1 MAKCNW
7 GIHIPMYSP
16 FVMYRHVCLYTYRTT
31 HHSISYETTTP
42 GKYDSTKLSRRETWL
57 CLWTSRFS
65 FGSSTSHIFEC
76 VSPTYLSQRRF
87 FKTFPARDESCEHD
101 SFEHAAWKCQGHISW
116 RRFLFL
122 TYVCFT
128 FLLSLSATKKTR
140 ITLIKEFE
148 LVTSWC
154 LIAVCNLQCR
164 TSTPSMVW
172 KKSTWQRHDSLEKD
186 NFNRKACVIDEA
198 TCIDNLDLKKTS
210 GTWIKRGNACTQ
222 PSASRKGC
230 SKMFGCVI
238 GKKARG

>member
-116 RRFLFL
+116 RRFLFFNICVFYIFTEFECNEKNSDH
-122 TYVCFT
+122 TYKRIRTCYELVPNSSVQFAMPYQHP
-128 FLLSLSATKKTR
+128 FHGLEEKYLAKTR
-140 ITLIKEFE
+140 Q
-148 LVTSWC
+148 SW
-154 LIAVCNLQCR
+154 
-164 TSTPSMVW
+164 
-172 KKSTWQRHDSLEKD
+172 
-186 NFNRKACVIDEA
+186 
-198 TCIDNLDLKKTS
+198 
-210 GTWIKRGNACTQ
+210 KR
-222 PSASRKGC
+222 
-230 SKMFGCVI
+230 
-238 GKKARG
+238 